1 MKNRKYTIEFK
12 LQAIELA
19 KSLGSMKK
27 AANELGISD
36 SNIHDWKKKL
46 LVNQASL
53 NGASSRESVSDELK
67 RLKRENA
74 EQKKVIQILKSAA
87 AFFCQDQQK

>member
-53 NGASSRESVSDELK
+53 NGASSRESVSDE
-67 RLKRENA
+67 
-74 EQKKVIQILKSAA
+74 
-87 AFFCQDQQK
+87 